1 LYSSQFRDGGDE
13 MNLVKEIYKEF
24 EDIVGEQN
32 ISDDPAMLD
41 TYITPMAQSQ
51 HHMGPA
57 YNTFTPR
64 GMAVLMPAST
74 EEVQAIVKL
83 CNKYKIKFKASST
96 FWTSR
101 GNICDDYAITLD
113 MRRMDRI
120 LEINVK
126 NQYAVIEPYVIGATL
141 QAEAMKV
148 GLNTT
153 IIGAGSSCSPLASAC
168 SNGGPSPYAL
178 YGGLLRENL
187 LAFEWVMPT
196 GEILRSGSLGQGQ
209 GWFCDDGPGP
219 GMRGLIMAG
228 QGSMGAMGVFTK
240 CAVKLFPWPGPPE
253 LPSEGITPAYRAVLP
268 PNITAHTLAWPSWEG
283 FANGVYR
290 IWDASL
296 AAVYCHRQYTM
307 FGRDLKAAMITI
319 LNDPDGKLNDL
330 EKLLKDPEII
340 RNNEEMK
347 RDFQIVLMGMTARDI
362 AWQEKVLD
370 KILAETGGY
379 KVAMMEEPGFKEW
392 SLLFL
397 IRLGHKNLNFVFA
410 GGYEG
415 AFGIGGVPD
424 FSCPKVEMAADY
436 KRKWEQTHDSFVAA
450 GGDCMMGGM
459 GGMGGGGSTSW
470 ENFTHFDSHSKES
483 VESTHAY
490 FELSS
495 KFGRENGLGAMERMY
510 AISRHD
516 NGYGLTKEEQESKLA
531 GTSQALIYEYQWKI
545 REFLNPNHL
554 GDTYYVTLE
563 PKK

>member
-1 LYSSQFRDGGDE
+1 MALE
-13 MNLVKEIYKEF
+13 KEIYQQF
-24 EDIVGEQN
+24 EDIVGTRF

-41 TYITPMAQSQ
+41 TYVTPMAQSQ

-57 YNTFTPR
+57 YHTFTPR
-64 GMAVLMPAST
+64 GQAVLLPANT
-74 EEVQAIVKL
+74 AEVQAIVRL
-83 CNKYKIKFKASST
+83 CNKYKIKFKAAST

-101 GNICDDYAITLD
+101 ANISDDYAVTLD

-120 LEINVK
+120 LEINEK

-168 SNGGPSPYAL
+168 ANGGPSPFAL
-178 YGGLLRENL
+178 YGGLTRENL
-187 LAFEWVMPT
+187 LAFEWVMPD
-196 GEILRSGSLGQGQ
+196 GEIFRSGSLGSGL

-219 GMRGLIMAG
+219 GLRGLIMAG

-240 CAVKLFPWPGPPE
+240 CAIKLFPWPGPAG

-268 PNITAHTLAWPSWEG
+268 PNITGHTLAWPSWESYADG
-283 FANGVYR
+283 LYR
-290 IWDASL
+290 IWDSGISG
-296 AAVYCHRQYTM
+296 YYSHRQYTM
-307 FGRDLKAAMITI
+307 FGKDLKGAMIKI
-319 LNDPDGKLNDL
+319 LTDPTKTLNDL
-330 EKLLKDPEII
+330 EDLLKDPVL
-340 RNNEEMK
+340 RRQNEEMQ
-347 RDFQIVLMGMTARDI
+347 RDFQIILAGMTARDI
-362 AWQEKVLD
+362 EWQEKVLD
-370 KILAETGGY
+370 KILAETGGC
-379 KVAMMEEPGFKEW
+379 KASLMEEPGIKEW

-397 IRLGHKNLNFVFA
+397 LRLGHKNLNFVFA

-424 FSCPKVEMAADY
+424 YSCPKVELAAQF
-436 KRKWEQTHDSFVAA
+436 KRKWELEHDSFVAA

-459 GGMGGGGSTSW
+459 GGIGGGGTTAW
-470 ENFTHFDSHSKES
+470 ENFTHFDSHDRHS
-483 VESTHAY
+483 VESSHEY

-495 KFGRENGLGAMERMY
+495 KFGRETGLGAMERMY
-510 AISRHD
+510 SISRHD

-531 GTSQALIYEYQWKI
+531 ASSQPLVYEYQWKI
-545 REFLNPNHL
+545 RNILNPNLL
-554 GDTYYVTLE
+554 GDAYYVTME